1 MYCTY
6 TDYSMCLVWCC
17 AGALKVSCTE
27 NALTDAKA
35 MADFPCDIHS
45 NSAII
50 VECMKCK
57 CCGKK
62 RVRER
67 NRERKHAENVQ
78 VFPAHWQKMHPPF
91 FSPTFF
97 TSNFSTGISMDFS
110 FAKFSAFSLR
120 LFVIR
125 VCVCFYLCTCI
136 FWPLNPTPNDNSC
149 CYEMHLKSNGISDSL
164 VLFVMFSLCFS
175 FLLSMG
181 MKMPNDSRNNNRS
194 MLWSKYL
201 HGISVKW
208 ELTGGKQRQWKK
220 NQQQRTLIYRMEWV
234 SMQKRTTEA
243 IEWENEHEHERD
255 KERRRSK
262 KWIWRIPHIIMTYK
276 TNDEKRK

>member
-1 MYCTY
+1 MPKRWRIFPVIFTRIRLLLWNAWNVNVAAKREGGRE
-6 TDYSMCLVWCC
+6 TESENTPKMC
-17 AGALKVSCTE
+17 KFFQ
-27 NALTDAKA
+27 LTDK
-35 MADFPCDIHS
+35 
-45 NSAII
+45 
-50 VECMKCK
+50 KCT
-57 CCGKK
+57 
-62 RVRER
+62 
-67 NRERKHAENVQ
+67 HH
-78 VFPAHWQKMHPPF
+78 FSHPH
-91 FSPTFF
+91 FSPATFRLASRWF
-97 TSNFSTGISMDFS
+97 FLLLNFQHF
-110 FAKFSAFSLR
+110 R
-120 LFVIR
+120 FVCSWL
-125 VCVCFYLCTCI
+125 VCVCMCFYLWTYI

-220 NQQQRTLIYRMEWV
+220 NQQQQTLIYRMEWV